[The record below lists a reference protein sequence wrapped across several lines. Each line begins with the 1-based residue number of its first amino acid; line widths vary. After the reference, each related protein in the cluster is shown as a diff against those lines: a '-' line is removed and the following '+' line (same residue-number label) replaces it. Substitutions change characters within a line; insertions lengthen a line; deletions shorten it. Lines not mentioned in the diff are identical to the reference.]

1 MAYQLEVVRLRDL
14 LPVRQI
20 SRIVPG
26 VQPTMLELKG
36 LDFSSADKV
45 LINESPSPEIMI
57 INKQTLWA
65 QLPEF
70 VRKVSSI
77 EVLSSNFTKS
87 KEPSR
92 MAFEIGDKTRK
103 VNGIMKL
110 VQLFTKWV
118 LQSPGS
124 DVFDPSR
131 GGGLQEIAGK
141 VNTTR
146 DMQPVMTSIT
156 RAVSTTASQI
166 RAAQQK
172 AINLPLSERLLSA
185 TVTELNVFEAQMLA
199 AVRVKIESFA
209 GTEATAALEL

>member
-14 LPVRQI
+14 LPVQEI

-26 VQPTMLELKG
+26 VEPTMLEFKG
-36 LDFSSADKV
+36 YDFSSAERV
-45 LINESPSPEIMI
+45 LINESPSPEIMLV
-57 INKQTLWA
+57 NKQTLWV
-65 QLPEF
+65 QLPES

-92 MAFEIGDKTRK
+92 MSFELGDKTRK
-103 VNGIMKL
+103 VDGIMKL

-118 LQSPGS
+118 LQSPNS
-124 DVFDPSR
+124 DAFDPSR

-141 VNTTR
+141 INTTR
-146 DMQPVMTSIT
+146 NMQPVMTSIAQ
-156 RAVSTTASQI
+156 AVSNTASQI
-166 RAAQQK
+166 RTAQQR
-172 AINLPLSERLLSA
+172 AINLPLSERLLA
-185 TVTELNVFEAQMLA
+185 AGVTELNIYEAQMLA

>member
-1 MAYQLEVVRLRDL
+1 MAYQLEVVRLRDM
-14 LPVRQI
+14 LPVQEI

-26 VQPTMLELKG
+26 VTPTMLEFKG
-36 LDFSSADKV
+36 YDFSSAERV

-57 INKQTLWA
+57 VNKQTLWA
-65 QLPEF
+65 QLPAY
-70 VRKVSSI
+70 VRKVSTI

-92 MAFEIGDKTRK
+92 MSFEIGNKTKK

-124 DVFDPSR
+124 DIFDPSR

-141 VNTTR
+141 INTTR
-146 DMQPVMTSIT
+146 NMQPVMTSIA
-156 RAVSTTASQI
+156 RSVSTTASQI

-172 AINLPLSERLLSA
+172 AIELPLSERLLSA
-185 TVTELNVFEAQMLA
+185 TVNELNVYEAQMLA

>member
-1 MAYQLEVVRLRDL
+1 MAFQLEVVRLRDL
-14 LPVRQI
+14 LPVQEI

-26 VQPTMLELKG
+26 VQPTMLEFKG
-36 LDFSSADKV
+36 YDFSSAERV

-57 INKQTLWA
+57 VNKQTLWA

-70 VRKVSSI
+70 VRKVSTI

-92 MAFEIGDKTRK
+92 MSFEIGNKTKK
-103 VNGIMKL
+103 VDGIMKL

-124 DVFDPSR
+124 DIFDPSR

-141 VNTTR
+141 INTTKN
-146 DMQPVMTSIT
+146 MQPVMTSVT
-156 RAVSTTASQI
+156 RSVSTTASQI
-166 RAAQQK
+166 RTAQQRTT
-172 AINLPLSERLLSA
+172 NLPLSERLLSA
-185 TVTELNVFEAQMLA
+185 TVTELNVYEAQMLA
-199 AVRVKIESFA
+199 AVRVKLESFA
-209 GTEATAALEL
+209 GTEAVAALEL